1 MKHLFVLARERD
13 ELALGEDGAY
23 LGVYLSV
30 SPRTVCC
37 WSPAVASQSFL
48 LLLFSCSV
56 ISVSF
61 QTPWTV
67 ARQAPLSAGFSRQ
80 EHEWVAMSFSRA
92 SSRPRDG
99 PLISCKSPA
108 MQVDSLQLS
117 HRASLNRSKTEP

>member
-1 MKHLFVLARERD
+1 MKHLFVLARERG

-30 SPRTVCC
+30 SL
-37 WSPAVASQSFL
+37 ASQSFL